1 MMRRY
6 PLGSA
11 IAVVVLCAVG
21 VGGVGL
27 RMPVACAAE
36 DTGERRV
43 SVDLQGATL
52 SDALTLV
59 FKDTDQSFMLHPSL
73 HGAGPIT
80 VRLTNVPLEY
90 ALKGIAK
97 MHGAT
102 YEQVDNLWYVFPDPD
117 VVSVG
122 GVNVPV
128 VGALQVPGMPPD
140 LETARSI
147 ITKFSR
153 SDLDPGGTQTR
164 LLLSQLPYFD
174 MLVDLDVEDAT
185 LSEVAKKL
193 SVEKD
198 GANRTEII
206 VHESVPSD
214 VRVTARIYRMRR
226 GQVLQMLADHA
237 NLNVSVDPAV
247 QEGKDGPITPNR
259 VYLIRKPEMTV
270 TGSGVP
276 GGAGGGG
283 GLRGGGGGSGGGRFP
298 SSGGGR
304 HDAAL
309 PGLGGGGGGG
319 GGGRHETPEKREQ

>member
-11 IAVVVLCAVG
+11 IAVVVLCALG

-27 RMPVACAAE
+27 RMPAARAE

-43 SVDLQGATL
+43 SLDLDGATL
-52 SDALTLV
+52 SDALTSL

-73 HGAGPIT
+73 YGTGPVT
-80 VRLTNVPLEY
+80 VRLTNVPFEY
-90 ALKGIAK
+90 ALKGIVK

-102 YEQVDNLWYVFPDPD
+102 YDQVDNLWYVFPDPD
-117 VVSVG
+117 VASLG

-128 VGALQVPGMPPD
+128 VGALQVPGMLLD

-147 ITKFSR
+147 VTKFSR
-153 SDLDPGGTQTR
+153 SGPDPAGLQTR

-174 MLVDLDVEDAT
+174 VLVDLEVKDAP

-214 VRVTARIYRMRR
+214 VKVTARIYRMRR
-226 GQVLQMLADHA
+226 DEILQMLSDQA
-237 NLNVSVDPAV
+237 NLDVSVETAV
-247 QEGKDGPITPNR
+247 QEGKDGPFTPNR

-270 TGSGVP
+270 TGSGI
-276 GGAGGGG
+276 
-283 GLRGGGGGSGGGRFP
+283 LRGGG
-298 SSGGGR
+298 GGGR
-304 HDAAL
+304 HDAAAL
-309 PGLGGGGGGG
+309 LGLGGGGGGG
-319 GGGRHETPEKREQ
+319 GGGRHETPETREQ

>member
-21 VGGVGL
+21 IGGVGL
-27 RMPVACAAE
+27 RMPAACAAE

-59 FKDTDQSFMLHPSL
+59 FKDTDQSFMLHPAL

-80 VRLTNVPLEY
+80 VRLTNVPFEY
-90 ALKGIAK
+90 ALKGIVK

-153 SDLDPGGTQTR
+153 SGPDPGGLQTR
-164 LLLSQLPYFD
+164 LLLSKLPYFD
-174 MLVDLDVEDAT
+174 ALVDLEVADAP

-193 SVEKD
+193 SVSKD
-198 GANRTEII
+198 GSKGTEII
-206 VHESVPSD
+206 VHESVPGD
-214 VRVTARIYRMRR
+214 LRVTARIYRMRR
-226 GQVLQMLADHA
+226 DEILRMLADQA
-237 NLNVSVDPAV
+237 NLDVSVEPAV
-247 QEGKDGPITPNR
+247 QEAKDGPITPNR
-259 VYLIRKPEMTV
+259 VYLIRKPRIYV
-270 TGSGVP
+270 TGFGVTW
-276 GGAGGGG
+276 GGGG
-283 GLRGGGGGSGGGRFP
+283 G
-298 SSGGGR
+298 GR
-304 HDAAL
+304 HEAAL

-319 GGGRHETPEKREQ
+319 GGGRHETPETREQ

>member
-1 MMRRY
+1 MRRC
-6 PLGSA
+6 PIGSA
-11 IAVVVLCAVG
+11 IAVVVLCALG

-27 RMPVACAAE
+27 RIPAARAA
-36 DTGERRV
+36 DNTGERRV
-43 SVDLQGATL
+43 SLDLEGATL
-52 SDALTLV
+52 NAALTVL
-59 FKDTDQSFMLHPSL
+59 FRDTDQSFMLHPSL

-80 VRLTNVPLEY
+80 VRLTNVPFQY

-122 GVNVPV
+122 GVNIPV

-147 ITKFSR
+147 ITSLSLSKQHPAG
-153 SDLDPGGTQTR
+153 LETR

-174 MLVDLDVEDAT
+174 MLVDLEVENAP

-198 GANRTEII
+198 GADRTEII
-206 VHESVPSD
+206 VHASVPSD
-214 VRVTARIYRMRR
+214 VKVTAKIYRMRR
-226 GQVLQMLADHA
+226 AEILQMLSDQA
-237 NLNVSVDPAV
+237 NLDVSVETAV
-247 QEGKDGPITPNR
+247 QEGKDGPFTPNR

-283 GLRGGGGGSGGGRFP
+283 GIRGGGGGG
-298 SSGGGR
+298 GGGR